1 LTTTGWP
8 CAYLFTRSPRRL
20 SCIDR
25 SRLPGLVRQR
35 FPPTA
40 LRKTLAMPHILDD
53 PARCTGSV
61 EARASS
67 VGISATAP
75 V

>member
-1 LTTTGWP
+1 
-8 CAYLFTRSPRRL
+8 
-20 SCIDR
+20 
-25 SRLPGLVRQR
+25 LVRQR
-35 FPPTA
+35 FLPTV